1 MYAAYWYALIPTP
14 LIYRGTKIKIKN
26 ESELKS
32 KNEKNIYKFL
42 LLQVL
47 FTSLSPQ
54 LFIQLSLHCVIDI
67 AVRFMAL
74 RLPTRIRP
82 RV

>member
-32 KNEKNIYKFL
+32 KNEKIYINSFSCKYYL
-42 LLQVL
+42 LPSPLN
-47 FTSLSPQ
+47 SLSNY
-54 LFIQLSLHCVIDI
+54 LFI
-67 AVRFMAL
+67 A
-74 RLPTRIRP
+74 
-82 RV
+82 